1 MREIVNTIFLGY
13 LLLKLGMS
21 LSLVN
26 QGPLPQVQTDKNT
39 LRGTKKLKE
48 TGVRE
53 WLEILITHKLAGR
66 KMCNCILRIDLNFK
80 SNAIKETRPAPG

>member
-53 WLEILITHKLAGR
+53 WLEIINWLVGR
-66 KMCNCILRIDLNFK
+66 CVTVFSEL
-80 SNAIKETRPAPG
+80 T